1 MSFYDM
7 RKVFLAVK
15 VKLNLDI
22 TNLTI
27 LYSNLINEYIFLIP
41 IF

>member
-27 LYSNLINEYIFLIP
+27 LYSNLI
-41 IF
+41 